1 MTAAV
6 DCHDLAIAAGDR
18 TLATDINLDI
28 QPGELHAV
36 MGASGAGKST
46 LLWTIAGLIRPAS
59 GSIEVGGE
67 PMDAKHRRQAAAAR
81 RRHVGIVYQQPNLI
95 TELDV
100 VENVAVPLMMTR
112 AVGEAEAF
120 AQSRELL
127 TDLGIDV
134 TTPTARLSGGEQQRV
149 SIARAVIGR
158 PAVILADEP
167 TAALDE
173 DLAQAIMGTLL
184 EQCHARG
191 SALLMVTHDSR
202 IANHADHCW
211 HLDSSLKQVRAQTS
225 RLS

>member
-18 TLATDINLDI
+18 TLATDINLTI

-46 LLWTIAGLIRPAS
+46 FLWTVAGLIRPA
-59 GSIEVGGE
+59 GGTIEVGGE
-67 PMDAKHRRQAAAAR
+67 PMDARKRRRAASAR

-112 AVGEAEAF
+112 SVGEAEAF

-134 TTPTARLSGGEQQRV
+134 STPTTRLSGGEQQRV

-202 IANHADHCW
+202 IADHADLCW
-211 HLDSSLKQVRAQTS
+211 RLDG
-225 RLS
+225 RLTAMPEPVTR